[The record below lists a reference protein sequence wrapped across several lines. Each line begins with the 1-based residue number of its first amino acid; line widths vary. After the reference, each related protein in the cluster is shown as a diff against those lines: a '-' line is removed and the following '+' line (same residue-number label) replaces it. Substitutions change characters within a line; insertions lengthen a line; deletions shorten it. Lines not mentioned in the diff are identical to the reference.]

1 MANILKVSLENNGFN
16 QKVEVKSISVE
27 LDADITVA
35 EINNYLPNNGTKF
48 NTVDYISLIPSN
60 SKATILTPNTMF
72 VCVFLSETGT
82 KNSETGYLEGT
93 WKCLGKRTYLS

>member
-35 EINNYLPNNGTKF
+35 EINNYLPNNGTRF
-48 NTVDYISLIPSN
+48 N
-60 SKATILTPNTMF
+60 
-72 VCVFLSETGT
+72 
-82 KNSETGYLEGT
+82 
-93 WKCLGKRTYLS
+93 

>member
-27 LDADITVA
+27 LDADITVSD
-35 EINNYLPNNGTKF
+35 INNYLPNNGTRF

-72 VCVFLSETGT
+72 VCVFISETGVKNT
-82 KNSETGYLEGT
+82 KTGYLEGE
-93 WKCLGKRTYLS
+93 WKCLGKKTYLS